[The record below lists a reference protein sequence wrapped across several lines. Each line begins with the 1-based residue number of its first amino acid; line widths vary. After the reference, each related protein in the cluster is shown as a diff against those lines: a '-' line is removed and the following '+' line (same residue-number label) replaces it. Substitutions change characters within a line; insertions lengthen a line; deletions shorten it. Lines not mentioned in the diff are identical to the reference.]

1 VNPRRSALALVAV
14 SLTALTACG
23 ASPPPAEELAFE
35 AIDSLDVDDAVKACM
50 RAEIEG
56 FSLTDDQAA
65 GFENLDDVAA
75 KAAGGN
81 ELAQNIIDD
90 LEAAL
95 TACN

>member
-1 VNPRRSALALVAV
+1 MTRRTSALAAVTV
-14 SLTALTACG
+14 SLAALTACG
-23 ASPPPAEELAFE
+23 ASAPPAEELALE
-35 AIDSLDVDDAVKACM
+35 AIDALDVEESVKACM
-50 RAEIEG
+50 RAEVEG
-56 FSLTDDQAA
+56 FSLTDEQAA
-65 GFENLDDVAA
+65 GFTDLDDVAA